1 MKTLWLKGAKTP
13 EAKKERKAIIV
24 AANPALKLLKEILED
39 ELNNL
44 EDNELKSDVYN
55 ASNWAYLQADI
66 NGAKR
71 TYRKVIDLLPIEE
84 SK

>member
-1 MKTLWLKGAKTP
+1 MQLSWLKGAKTP
-13 EAKKERKAIIV
+13 EAKKERKALIQ
-24 AANPALKLLKEILED
+24 AAMPTLKILKEILED

-71 TYRKVIDLLPIEE
+71 TYRKVIDLLPIKE

>member
-1 MKTLWLKGAKTP
+1 MKTAWLKGAQTP
-13 EAKKERKAIIV
+13 EAKNERRKIIV
-24 AANPALKLLKEILED
+24 AGTPALKLLKEILEY

-55 ASNWAYLQADI
+55 TSNWAYLQADI

>member
-1 MKTLWLKGAKTP
+1 MVWLKGAQTP
-13 EAKKERKAIIV
+13 EAKLERKAVIKASVPFI
-24 AANPALKLLKEILED
+24 KILKEILED

-44 EDNELKSDVYN
+44 ESNEIKSDVYN
-55 ASNWAYLQADI
+55 TSNWAYLQADI

-71 TYRKVIDLLPIEE
+71 TYKKVIDLLQIED

>member
-1 MKTLWLKGAKTP
+1 MKVSWLKGAQTP
-13 EAKKERKAIIV
+13 QAKQERKALIH
-24 AANPALKLLKEILED
+24 AAKPALVLLKEILEL
-39 ELNNL
+39 ELKNL
-44 EDNELKSDVYN
+44 EDNELKPEMYDV
-55 ASNWAYLQADI
+55 SNWAYHQADI

>member
-1 MKTLWLKGAKTP
+1 MKTAWLKGAKTP
-13 EAKKERKAIIV
+13 EAKKERQAIIV
-24 AANPALKLLKEILED
+24 AANPALKLLKEILEY

>member
-1 MKTLWLKGAKTP
+1 MKLSWLKGAKTS
-13 EAKKERKAIIV
+13 EAKKERKAIIQ
-24 AANPALKLLKEILED
+24 AGIPALKVLKEILED

-55 ASNWAYLQADI
+55 ASNWTYLQADI

>member
-1 MKTLWLKGAKTP
+1 MKIAWLKGAKTP
-13 EAKKERKAIIV
+13 EAKQDRKSVLQAGN
-24 AANPALKLLKEILED
+24 AAFRVLKELLED
-39 ELNNL
+39 ELKNL

-84 SK
+84 IQ

>member
-1 MKTLWLKGAKTP
+1 MKLSWLKGAKTP
-13 EAKKERKAIIV
+13 EAKIERKAIIQ
-24 AANPALKLLKEILED
+24 AAIPAMQVLKEILED

-44 EDNELKSDVYN
+44 EDNELKSEMYN
-55 ASNWAYLQADI
+55 TSNWAYLQADI

>member
-1 MKTLWLKGAKTP
+1 MQLAWLKGAKTP
-13 EAKKERKAIIV
+13 EAKKERKALIQASLPTLNI
-24 AANPALKLLKEILED
+24 LKEILED
-39 ELNNL
+39 ELTNL

-71 TYRKVIDLLPIEE
+71 TYRKVIDLLPIKE

>member
-1 MKTLWLKGAKTP
+1 MKLSWLKGAKTP
-13 EAKKERKAIIV
+13 EAKQERKAV
-24 AANPALKLLKEILED
+24 MQAAIPAMQVLKDILED

-44 EDNELKSDVYN
+44 EDNELKSEMYN
-55 ASNWAYLQADI
+55 TSNWAYLQADI

>member
-1 MKTLWLKGAKTP
+1 MKMAWLKGAQTP
-13 EAKKERKAIIV
+13 EAKLERKTLIKTSI
-24 AANPALKLLKEILED
+24 PFIKILKEVLED

-44 EDNELKSDVYN
+44 ESNELKSDIYN
-55 ASNWAYLQADI
+55 TSNWAYLQADI

-71 TYRKVIDLLPIEE
+71 TYKKVIDLLQIED

>member
-1 MKTLWLKGAKTP
+1 MQLSWLKGAKTP
-13 EAKKERKAIIV
+13 EAKKERKAIIQ
-24 AANPALKLLKEILED
+24 AANPAMQVLKEILED

-44 EDNELKSDVYN
+44 EDNELKSEMYN
-55 ASNWAYLQADI
+55 TSNWAYLQADI

-71 TYRKVIDLLPIEE
+71 TYRKVIDLLPIED

>member
-1 MKTLWLKGAKTP
+1 
-13 EAKKERKAIIV
+13 
-24 AANPALKLLKEILED
+24 
-39 ELNNL
+39 L

-55 ASNWAYLQADI
+55 TSNWAYLQADI

-71 TYRKVIDLLPIEE
+71 TYRKVIDLLPIKE